1 MPVLQRHPRQHRR
14 GSHHAGLRIH
24 PNLRPAA
31 LGLVFLGG
39 AAGTFVRAE
48 VGHWLPH
55 SPFSWATFA
64 VNMAGAFLL
73 GALTEALAQRPDD
86 ERYRRYRLLLGTGFC
101 GGLTTY
107 SAFALD
113 IHDAAPAMGALYAG
127 STILLGLVAAFAGAA
142 VVRR

>member
-1 MPVLQRHPRQHRR
+1 MSTL
-14 GSHHAGLRIH
+14 
-24 PNLRPAA
+24 LRPAA

-39 AAGTFVRAE
+39 AAGTLLRAE

-55 SPFSWATFA
+55 GPYPWSTFA
-64 VNMAGAFLL
+64 VNMLGAFLL
-73 GALTEALAQRPDD
+73 GGIVEALSRRPDD
-86 ERYRRYRLLLGTGFC
+86 ERHRRIRLLLGTGFC

-113 IHDAAPAMGALYAG
+113 IHDASPAVGALYAG
-127 STILLGLVAAFAGAA
+127 ATVLLGLVAALAGAA

>member
-1 MPVLQRHPRQHRR
+1 MPVLERHPRQHRR
-14 GSHHAGLRIH
+14 GSHHAGLTIH
-24 PNLRPAA
+24 PNLRPTA

-39 AAGTFVRAE
+39 AVGTFVRAE

-55 SPFSWATFA
+55 TPFSWATFT
-64 VNMAGAFLL
+64 VNMVGAFLL
-73 GALTEALAQRPDD
+73 GGITEALLSRPDD
-86 ERYRRYRLLLGTGFC
+86 ERHRRVRLLLGTGFC

-113 IHDAAPAMGALYAG
+113 IHDAAPAVGALYAG
-127 STILLGLVAAFAGAA
+127 STILLGLVAALAGAA

>member
-1 MPVLQRHPRQHRR
+1 M
-14 GSHHAGLRIH
+14 
-24 PNLRPAA
+24 RPAA
-31 LGLVFLGG
+31 QEDQSQGG

-55 SPFSWATFA
+55 SPFAWATFT
-64 VNMAGAFLL
+64 VNMVGAFLL
-73 GALTEALAQRPDD
+73 GGIVEALSRRPDD
-86 ERYRRYRLLLGTGFC
+86 ERHRRVRLLLGTGFC

-113 IHDAAPAMGALYAG
+113 IHDAAPAVGALYAG
-127 STILLGLVAAFAGAA
+127 ATVLLGLVAALAGAA

>member
-1 MPVLQRHPRQHRR
+1 M
-14 GSHHAGLRIH
+14 
-24 PNLRPAA
+24 
-31 LGLVFLGG
+31 FLGG
-39 AAGTFVRAE
+39 AAGTLVRAE

-55 SPFSWATFA
+55 SPFAWATFA

-73 GALTEALAQRPDD
+73 GGIVEALSQRPDD
-86 ERYRRYRLLLGTGFC
+86 ERHRLVRLLLGTGFC

-113 IHDAAPAMGALYAG
+113 IHDASPAVGALYAG
-127 STILLGLVAAFAGAA
+127 ATVLLGLVAALAGAA

>member
-1 MPVLQRHPRQHRR
+1 M
-14 GSHHAGLRIH
+14 
-24 PNLRPAA
+24 
-31 LGLVFLGG
+31 GLVFLGG

-48 VGHWLPH
+48 VGQWLPH
-55 SPFSWATFA
+55 TPFSWATFA

-73 GALTEALAQRPDD
+73 GALTEILMQRPDD
-86 ERYRRYRLLLGTGFC
+86 ERHRRIKLLLGTGFC

-113 IHDAAPAMGALYAG
+113 IHDASPAIGAVYAG
-127 STILLGLVAAFAGAA
+127 STILLGLVAALVGAT